1 MTLSREE
8 LTMHYICR
16 TLNIAF
22 AHDTESNK
30 YDVLLGCEPKEGGG
44 YTFSNKREYENPLEA
59 WSNYIMSVDSLLR
72 RRLGDKL
79 EAEGKNR
86 YTGESSRR

>member
-1 MTLSREE
+1 
-8 LTMHYICR
+8 MHHICR
-16 TLNIAF
+16 TLTVAF
-22 AHDTESNK
+22 AHDEESNK

-44 YTFSNKREYENPLEA
+44 YNFNECREYENPIEA
-59 WSNYIMSVDSLLR
+59 WSNYIMTVDALLR

-86 YTGESSRR
+86 YTGQPLGGKL